1 MLVWV
6 YKCKNATMLEITCYG
21 SNIGSVLLSISGVCT
36 AEACE
41 SGWWGEKCDK
51 QCPSD
56 CAMNP
61 STLEFEC
68 DFQDGRCQHG
78 CDLNQYGPHCI
89 QTCHPHCGLSDVTT
103 DNTGKSYRSV
113 CYLFTCIVA
122 IVYRLVTHIV
132 VCQMWP
138 QIIQVN
144 HIEVFV
150 TLSLALYT
158 DLSPTLWSVRCDH
171 R

>member
-113 CYLFTCIVA
+113 CYLVTCIVA

-132 VCQMWP
+132 VCQM
-138 QIIQVN
+138 
-144 HIEVFV
+144 
-150 TLSLALYT
+150 
-158 DLSPTLWSVRCDH
+158 
-171 R
+171 